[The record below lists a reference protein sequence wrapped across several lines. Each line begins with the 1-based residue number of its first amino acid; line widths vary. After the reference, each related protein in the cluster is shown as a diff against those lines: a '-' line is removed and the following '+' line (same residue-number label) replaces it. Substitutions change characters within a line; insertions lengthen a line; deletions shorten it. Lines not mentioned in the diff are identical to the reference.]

1 MSNATSQPAQPLHDS
16 TLWPALTEH
25 ATDATWVL
33 TRNEARTPDGGMVS
47 AKTSGV
53 AEAGAE
59 ILRAGGNA
67 VDAAVAMGFAAGV
80 VEPWASGIGGGGYMV
95 IQRPGDAA
103 VVVEYPM
110 LSPRAATPDMF
121 PLAGG
126 IDAGLFGW
134 PSVVDSANS
143 LGHRAVAVPGTV
155 AGLTLAL
162 ERYGTKSLAE
172 VMAPAIRFAE
182 DGIPITWSWTLISA
196 RYLATLARF
205 PETARLF
212 LDANHAPLV
221 TENVATPTVF
231 RQPELA
237 ATMRTIANGGRDA
250 FYAGETGARIADHL
264 SEHGAS
270 FSRADMEGY
279 QARVAPAASVAY
291 RDCVVFAPG
300 GGTGGTTILEALGIL
315 SGFDLGE
322 HAHNSVAALHVMAH
336 AFRAAF
342 ADRFAYLA
350 DPDQVDVPVE
360 QLLLPDYAA
369 ERAMEFAW
377 DRVAPT
383 RPGNPGRLG
392 IGHGLAPSFPG
403 YSGGS
408 TTHFSAIDGDSLA
421 VSTTQTLLSLWGSR
435 VTAPG
440 TGVVLNNGMMWF
452 DPEPG
457 RPNSVAGGKRPLAN
471 MAPVIVARDGRAIA
485 SLGAS
490 GGRLIM
496 NCNAQIAMNIVDHGL
511 SALPAVNAPRIDTS
525 TPNLLVSRR
534 LPAATIDGLRSI
546 GHPVVA
552 VAEAPGSSPFSSPA
566 GIVRHDDGSLTGSG
580 DIFQP
585 TMATGVPAAR

>member
-1 MSNATSQPAQPLHDS
+1 MSAATPQTARPPNLS
-16 TLWPALTEH
+16 TLWPALADH

-33 TRNEARTPDGGMVS
+33 TRNEAHTPDGGMVA
-47 AKTSGV
+47 AKTPGA

-59 ILRAGGNA
+59 MLRDGGNA

-95 IQRPGDAA
+95 IQQPGDAA

-110 LSPRAATPDMF
+110 LSPRGAMPDMF

-134 PSVVDSANS
+134 PTVVDDANI
-143 LGHRAVAVPGTV
+143 LGHHAVAVPGTV
-155 AGLTLAL
+155 AGLALAL
-162 ERYGTKSLAE
+162 ERYGTKSLSD
-172 VMAPAIRFAE
+172 VMAPAIRFADE
-182 DGIPITWSWTLISA
+182 GVPITWSWTYITA
-196 RYLATLARF
+196 RYLASLARF

-212 LDANHAPLV
+212 LDANRAPLV
-221 TENVATPTVF
+221 TESLATPTIV

-237 ATMRTIANGGRDA
+237 ATMRAIADGGRDA
-250 FYAGETGARIADHL
+250 FYAGETGQLIADHL
-264 SEHGAS
+264 RDNGAP
-270 FSRADMEGY
+270 FGRADLEEY

-300 GGTGGTTILEALGIL
+300 GGTGGTTLLEGLGIL

-322 HAHNSVAALHVMAH
+322 HDHNSVVSLHVMAH
-336 AFRAAF
+336 AFRVAF
-342 ADRFAYLA
+342 ADRFAWLA
-350 DPDQVDVPVE
+350 DPDHVDVPVAE
-360 QLLLPDYAA
+360 LLSPDYAA
-369 ERAMEFAW
+369 ERAMEFNR
-377 DRVAPT
+377 DRVART
-383 RPGNPGRLG
+383 RAGDRDRLRV
-392 IGHGLAPSFPG
+392 GHHMASSFPG
-403 YSGGS
+403 YAGGS
-408 TTHFSAIDGDSLA
+408 TTHFSAIDGAGLA

-457 RPNSVAGGKRPLAN
+457 RPNSVAGGKRPLTN
-471 MAPVIVARDGRAIA
+471 MAPVIVARDGQAVA

-496 NCNAQIAMNIVDHGL
+496 NCNAQIAMNVIDHGM

-534 LPAATIDGLRSI
+534 LPATTIDGLARL

-552 VAEAPGSSPFSSPA
+552 VEEAPGSSPFSSPA
-566 GIVRHDDGSLTGSG
+566 GIVRHDDGALTGSS

-585 TMATGVPAAR
+585 TMATGVRA